1 MKREELKALGLE
13 DTTID
18 KVMALHGKTVGTL
31 TSDLNSAKSERD
43 SYKEQLDTNQTEL
56 NNLRDS
62 AKGNEDLSKQLADLQ
77 AKYDSSKTES
87 DAKLAKTEKEFAI
100 KLALKD
106 ANALDDDIALSQLDL
121 ETIKLNDGGLQGFK
135 KQLDSLKENKAFLF
149 KQAEPEVPKDTG
161 KISTAGNPNGTGQT
175 TEKTITEKIA
185 ERLAQAEK

>member
-1 MKREELKALGLE
+1 MKREELKALGIE
-13 DTTID
+13 DATID
-18 KVMALHGKTVGTL
+18 KVMALHGKTVTTL
-31 TSDLNSAKSERD
+31 TSELNSAKSERD

-56 NNLRDS
+56 NNLKES
-62 AKGNEDLSKQLADLQ
+62 TKGNEDLSKKLADLQ

-135 KQLDSLKENKAFLF
+135 EQLDSLKENKAFLF
-149 KQAEPEVPKDTG
+149 KQAEETPKDTG
-161 KISTAGNPNGTGQT
+161 KISTTGNPNGTGQT